1 MNAEEFLKHRDS
13 RIRNSYFIKA
23 SYEIINSAA
32 VKGPVRE
39 SFGYSTQKINEGNV
53 IYTGGIMVSVNEE
66 LKMANEQVED
76 SKKVLQGLYNDV
88 RALNEQV
95 SPMIRSQILELRN
108 ARMSVVSEVQ
118 TMLVMM
124 KDIRKFF
131 LESDYKEEVERLGKF
146 VALCKELEE
155 LKRGGTLDAVS
166 DVIIKLSLKESE
178 AKKR

>member
-1 MNAEEFLKHRDS
+1 MSMEGLLKYRDS
-13 RIRNSYFIKA
+13 RIRNSFFIKA
-23 SYEIINSAA
+23 GKEIINNAA
-32 VKGPVRE
+32 VKMPYRE
-39 SFGYSTQKINEGNV
+39 GFGYSTDKINEGNV

-66 LKMANEQVED
+66 LKMANEQVEE
-76 SKKVLQGLYNDV
+76 SKQVLQGLYNDV
-88 RALNEQV
+88 RALNELV
-95 SPMIRSQILELRN
+95 SPLIRSQILELRN

-155 LKRGGTLDAVS
+155 LKSSGIMDAVS
-166 DVIIKLSLKESE
+166 DVMIKLSLKESE
-178 AKKR
+178 G